1 LIRFKL
7 KKALDDRNKTMYW
20 LSKEAEVRPNTIS
33 QWVKGDVNSITVETL
48 DKLCDAL
55 DCEIGDI
62 IEHVKSK
69 EADK

>member
-7 KKALDDRNKTMYW
+7 KKALDDRKKTMYW

-62 IEHVKSK
+62 IEHVKTH
-69 EADK
+69 EADN

>member
-1 LIRFKL
+1 
-7 KKALDDRNKTMYW
+7 MYW